1 LSFRPAAVRAPHL
14 NLILLF
20 ASAAAWPAAAPT
32 AADLARCAAM
42 TAPDARLACYDSLSA
57 PPANG
62 AAAAGAATKAP
73 AVTPAAPA
81 TPAVSAPA
89 APAAAPTGVAPVT
102 SAGSAPSAVAA
113 PAAAP
118 AAPAASASSSKSSS
132 PAAPADDPQNFGFTP
147 AQVQAHSQAPPPQGL
162 QSIQAHVANVF
173 TDRMKNAFVLLDNG
187 QMWAYEGDDGRL
199 RPGDPIT
206 IKRASLGSFIML
218 TQSRRSYHVTRT
230 R

>member
-1 LSFRPAAVRAPHL
+1 LSFRPAAVRAAHL

-89 APAAAPTGVAPVT
+89 APAAAPTGVAPAT
-102 SAGSAPSAVAA
+102 PAGSAPSAV
-113 PAAAP
+113 

>member
-1 LSFRPAAVRAPHL
+1 MTTQANAVRAAQLHL
-14 NLILLF
+14 MLLF
-20 ASAAAWPAAAPT
+20 ASAAAWPATAPT

-42 TAPDARLACYDSLSA
+42 TAPDARLACYDNLSA

-62 AAAAGAATKAP
+62 AAAAGVAAKSPSA
-73 AVTPAAPA
+73 TPTAPA

-89 APAAAPTGVAPVT
+89 PPAPTG
-102 SAGSAPSAVAA
+102 AA
-113 PAAAP
+113 PAISAGPASNAAP
-118 AAPAASASSSKSSS
+118 APATAPAPPAASPSGPSSKAAP
-132 PAAPADDPQNFGFTP
+132 PAVPADDPQNFGFTP

-162 QSIQAHVANVF
+162 QSIQAHVTNVY

-206 IKRASLGSFIML
+206 IKRGSLGSFIML

>member
-89 APAAAPTGVAPVT
+89 APAAAPTGVAPAT
-102 SAGSAPSAVAA
+102 PAGSAPSAV
-113 PAAAP
+113 